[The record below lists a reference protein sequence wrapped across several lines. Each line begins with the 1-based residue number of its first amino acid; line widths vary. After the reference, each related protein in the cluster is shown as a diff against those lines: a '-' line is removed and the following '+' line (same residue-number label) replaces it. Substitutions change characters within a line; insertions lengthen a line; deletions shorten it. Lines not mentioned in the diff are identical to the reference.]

1 MESPHPLYELWTPD
15 SWIEKAK
22 ELQKIPVEELTWIEK
37 YQISLIVF
45 WMVSAPVVA
54 GVGAIYAVQEY
65 NKSKAAKQIGTNQ

>member
-1 MESPHPLYELWTPD
+1 MESSHPLMELWTPD

-22 ELQKIPVEELTWIEK
+22 ELQKIPVEEMTWIEK
-37 YQISLIVF
+37 YQISLIVL

-65 NKSKAAKQIGTNQ
+65 KQRKAAKQIGMNQ